1 MIGTEVERLTYV
13 TNRPEP
19 TAHPIAGAP
28 RRPPVAGP
36 DGGPDPSRP
45 RSRTRV
51 LIRVADDRP
60 CVRERLAALIGACG
74 DMEVMV
80 DGDGRAPQVVLA
92 DGRALG
98 PDGGPEG
105 PADVLARHPGAALLV
120 VSAAASD
127 QAAPTGGFGRLAEDA
142 SGEQIATAIRD
153 AARGRAPIDPA
164 TVGRPRR
171 RTGHPDRLTDREVEV
186 LCLIASGLNNAE
198 IAATLRIGAATVKTH
213 INNTFAKINARNRGD
228 AMHYVDRQ
236 GLSRD

>member
-1 MIGTEVERLTYV
+1 M

-19 TAHPIAGAP
+19 TAHPIAGTP
-28 RRPPVAGP
+28 RRPTVADPG
-36 DGGPDPSRP
+36 GGPNSSRLP
-45 RSRTRV
+45 SRTRV
-51 LIRVADDRP
+51 LIRVADDRAA
-60 CVRERLAALIGACG
+60 VRERLAALIGACG
-74 DMEVMV
+74 DMEVTV
-80 DGDGRAPQVVLA
+80 DGDGRAPHVVLT

-98 PDGGPEG
+98 PDGGPED

-120 VSAAASD
+120 VSAASD
-127 QAAPTGGFGRLAEDA
+127 PAAPTGGFGRLAEDA

-153 AARGRAPIDPA
+153 AARGRARIDPA

-228 AMHYVDRQ
+228 AVHYVDRQ
-236 GLSRD
+236 GLSRG